1 MVERVKD
8 VDFDRL
14 LEMPIDAVLRLR
26 VRALD
31 ALQRLSACQR
41 KRGPHRVYKCVFVC
55 DCEDASYAALAR
67 RETVSLASAYAR
79 LTERMY
85 ADAVWRNVV
94 IDAPLVA
101 RAAWRVVEPILD
113 AETRELLQFV
123 VCGGADPAAALEEVG
138 VPRRAFPRTARGIA
152 LADVIAGGEE
162 EASEKLDAM
171 DARAAPPPPPEPVKS
186 FRWWPVQLFL
196 ALLLALDLYLVA
208 SRRSLATT
216 EVAAVDALDAGALAE
231 VEVDSSPAEEF

>member
-1 MVERVKD
+1 MRNQLAGVNGWVKD
-8 VDFDRL
+8 H
-14 LEMPIDAVLRLR
+14 E
-26 VRALD
+26 
-31 ALQRLSACQR
+31 S
-41 KRGPHRVYKCVFVC
+41 G
-55 DCEDASYAALAR
+55 SYQH
-67 RETVSLASAYAR
+67 V
-79 LTERMY
+79 
-85 ADAVWRNVV
+85 
-94 IDAPLVA
+94 
-101 RAAWRVVEPILD
+101 
-113 AETRELLQFV
+113 
-123 VCGGADPAAALEEVG
+123 VG

-171 DARAAPPPPPEPVKS
+171 DARAAPPPPPEPVKA

>member
-1 MVERVKD
+1 M
-8 VDFDRL
+8 
-14 LEMPIDAVLRLR
+14 
-26 VRALD
+26 
-31 ALQRLSACQR
+31 SC
-41 KRGPHRVYKCVFVC
+41 
-55 DCEDASYAALAR
+55 AA
-67 RETVSLASAYAR
+67 
-79 LTERMY
+79 
-85 ADAVWRNVV
+85 
-94 IDAPLVA
+94 P
-101 RAAWRVVEPILD
+101 
-113 AETRELLQFV
+113 
-123 VCGGADPAAALEEVG
+123 PAAALEEVG

-186 FRWWPVQLFL
+186 FRWWPIQLFL

>member
-1 MVERVKD
+1 M
-8 VDFDRL
+8 
-14 LEMPIDAVLRLR
+14 
-26 VRALD
+26 
-31 ALQRLSACQR
+31 
-41 KRGPHRVYKCVFVC
+41 
-55 DCEDASYAALAR
+55 
-67 RETVSLASAYAR
+67 SLASAYAR

-123 VCGGADPAAALEEVG
+123 VCGGADPAAALEDVG
-138 VPRRAFPRTARGIA
+138 VPRRAFPRSARGIA
-152 LADVIAGGEE
+152 LADVLAGGEQD
-162 EASEKLDAM
+162 ASEKLDAM
-171 DARAAPPPPPEPVKS
+171 DARAAPPSPPEPVKS

>member
-26 VRALD
+26 VQALD

-79 LTERMY
+79 LTERM
-85 ADAVWRNVV
+85 
-94 IDAPLVA
+94 L
-101 RAAWRVVEPILD
+101 
-113 AETRELLQFV
+113 
-123 VCGGADPAAALEEVG
+123 
-138 VPRRAFPRTARGIA
+138 
-152 LADVIAGGEE
+152 
-162 EASEKLDAM
+162 
-171 DARAAPPPPPEPVKS
+171 
-186 FRWWPVQLFL
+186 
-196 ALLLALDLYLVA
+196 
-208 SRRSLATT
+208 SLIHI
-216 EVAAVDALDAGALAE
+216 
-231 VEVDSSPAEEF
+231 

>member
-1 MVERVKD
+1 M
-8 VDFDRL
+8 
-14 LEMPIDAVLRLR
+14 
-26 VRALD
+26 
-31 ALQRLSACQR
+31 
-41 KRGPHRVYKCVFVC
+41 
-55 DCEDASYAALAR
+55 
-67 RETVSLASAYAR
+67 
-79 LTERMY
+79 
-85 ADAVWRNVV
+85 
-94 IDAPLVA
+94 
-101 RAAWRVVEPILD
+101 
-113 AETRELLQFV
+113 
-123 VCGGADPAAALEEVG
+123 CGGADPAAALEEVG

-152 LADVIAGGEE
+152 LADVLAGGEE

-171 DARAAPPPPPEPVKS
+171 DARAAPPPPTEPVKS

>member
-1 MVERVKD
+1 M
-8 VDFDRL
+8 
-14 LEMPIDAVLRLR
+14 
-26 VRALD
+26 
-31 ALQRLSACQR
+31 
-41 KRGPHRVYKCVFVC
+41 
-55 DCEDASYAALAR
+55 
-67 RETVSLASAYAR
+67 SLASAYAR

-123 VCGGADPAAALEEVG
+123 VCGGSDPAAALEEVG

-152 LADVIAGGEE
+152 LADVIAGGEQD
-162 EASEKLDAM
+162 ASEKLDAM
-171 DARAAPPPPPEPVKS
+171 DARAAPPPPPEPAKS

-196 ALLLALDLYLVA
+196 ALLLAVDLYLVA
-208 SRRSLATT
+208 SRRSLAT
-216 EVAAVDALDAGALAE
+216 ESPVDALDADVLAE
-231 VEVDSSPAEEF
+231 VEVGVVSEVSEL

>member
-1 MVERVKD
+1 MWCTTAPVTST
-8 VDFDRL
+8 RL
-14 LEMPIDAVLRLR
+14 AI
-26 VRALD
+26 
-31 ALQRLSACQR
+31 
-41 KRGPHRVYKCVFVC
+41 
-55 DCEDASYAALAR
+55 
-67 RETVSLASAYAR
+67 ET
-79 LTERMY
+79 
-85 ADAVWRNVV
+85 

-138 VPRRAFPRTARGIA
+138 VPRRAFPRSARGIA

-196 ALLLALDLYLVA
+196 ALLLAVDLYLVA
-208 SRRSLATT
+208 SRRSLATET
-216 EVAAVDALDAGALAE
+216 PVDALDADVLAE
-231 VEVDSSPAEEF
+231 VEVGVVSEVSEL